1 MCATGFPCSAALCC
15 SRTVVHPACS
25 RPQPPLFCRYFTPE
39 EAIEY
44 GIIDRVVAPTDEV
57 AIEARDYEGMLRSQ
71 QSQQRGS
78 RFAGA
83 GAGGGAEAGM

>member
-1 MCATGFPCSAALCC
+1 MFPII
-15 SRTVVHPACS
+15 V
-25 RPQPPLFCRYFTPE
+25 CRYFTPQQ
-39 EAIEY
+39 AIDY

-57 AIEARDYEGMLRSQ
+57 AIEARDYEGMLRQS

-83 GAGGGAEAGM
+83 GAGAEAGM